1 VGILSI
7 QGDKFQ
13 IAEMPLKTVRPFEM
27 DEVELLQ
34 EAERDASKINLDDK
48 DTISAFLREK
58 VGANNLHQ
66 PANAKV
72 QELITKAKLNW
83 EVTHDEGTEK
93 MMLPLIRLRVSAVT
107 AGPHSHQGGDD
118 RG

>member
-1 VGILSI
+1 MGILSI

-13 IAEMPLKTVRPFEM
+13 IAEMPLKTVRPFEI

-58 VGANNLHQ
+58 VGASYLHQ
-66 PANAKV
+66 RANARCRSLSPR
-72 QELITKAKLNW
+72 QSST
-83 EVTHDEGTEK
+83 G
-93 MMLPLIRLRVSAVT
+93 R
-107 AGPHSHQGGDD
+107 
-118 RG
+118 